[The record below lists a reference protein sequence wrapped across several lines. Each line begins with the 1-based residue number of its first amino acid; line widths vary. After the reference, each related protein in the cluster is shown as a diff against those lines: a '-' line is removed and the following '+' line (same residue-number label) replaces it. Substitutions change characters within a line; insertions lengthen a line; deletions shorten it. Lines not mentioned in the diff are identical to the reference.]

1 MCCRSRMTSEPIRR
15 DRHERWI
22 SPERWWSPP
31 EVTFTSPKASDFRQR
46 RQLLLSVSEGIICS
60 QQRPSLFDHLVGA
73 GEQRYWYF
81 KPERFRGLEIDH
93 QLVFG
98 RRLHRQVGGPRAFE
112 DAIDVT

>member
-1 MCCRSRMTSEPIRR
+1 EAMCCRSRMTSEPIRR

-46 RQLLLSVSEGIICS
+46 RQLLLSVSEGNICS

-73 GEQRYWYF
+73 GEQ
-81 KPERFRGLEIDH
+81 
-93 QLVFG
+93 G
-98 RRLHRQVGGPRAFE
+98 RRHSDAERLGRQSGAVMCQNRPWPPSACLLK
-112 DAIDVT
+112 